1 MRKLTLMIN
10 TTLDAKVASADGGLE
25 WFRNE
30 DGIELV
36 RQDILHQV
44 DAMIFGRVSY
54 EQLAEFW
61 PTAGA
66 ASMDEAPGS
75 FTTAER
81 AEEFAR
87 LLNTIPKIVVS
98 HTPRSPEDLP
108 WGPARSLHGDVAGA
122 LRDLKAEEG
131 RDLVAFAGAG
141 LATTLVDADLVDE
154 YRLLVHPIVLGKGLA
169 LFDHIHAE
177 RTLELLDVTRFD
189 CGVVELRYR
198 PPTPAAAR
206 AV

>member
-30 DGIELV
+30 DDIELL
-36 RQDILHQV
+36 RRDILHQV

-66 ASMDEAPGS
+66 ATMEDSPGS

-87 LLNTIPKIVVS
+87 LLNTIPKLVVS
-98 HTPRSPEDLP
+98 HTPQDLP
-108 WGPARSLHGDVAGA
+108 WGPARSIHGDVVGA
-122 LRDLKAEEG
+122 LGALKAEEG

-141 LATTLVDADLVDE
+141 LATTLIDADLVDE

-169 LFDHIHAE
+169 LFDRIGAE
-177 RTLELLDVTRFD
+177 RTLEPLDVIRYGS
-189 CGVVELRYR
+189 GVVELRYR
-198 PPTPAAAR
+198 PA
-206 AV
+206 